1 MVWCAAR
8 SRAPRRCPRN
18 STGLPAKNCTNACA
32 APALRSSKT
41 ASRATPSPSKPC
53 EPKPTRRLGAGG
65 APDALKTAAR
75 RTLRGCVVFQTALPR
90 AAARSLADPAWRAAL
105 PPHPAEILAL
115 QNPVIAVASEAWLKE
130 IKRHQRPVHARIRRL
145 LPWPVDALEFVVEN
159 LPAPPRPDSLSAPET
174 SAPLNPLTP
183 DSLDLSTQDSLARLD
198 DTTRD
203 IMLRIRAHIDAEN
216 GPSTD

>member
-1 MVWCAAR
+1 MLSKLLRDAL
-8 SRAPRRCPRN
+8 
-18 STGLPAKNCTNACA
+18 STG
-32 APALRSSKT
+32 
-41 ASRATPSPSKPC
+41 ASRLKPPSPELLQEVWPSLLG
-53 EPKPTRRLGAGG
+53 EPLCHRTQPKYWQA
-65 APDALKTAAR
+65 KT
-75 RTLRGCVVFQTALPR
+75 L
-90 AAARSLADPAWRAAL
+90 
-105 PPHPAEILAL
+105 
-115 QNPVIAVASEAWLKE
+115 VIAVASEAWLKE